1 MRLSILPLF
10 LLTLSLLASPTTAD
24 DWPQWRGEQR
34 DGVWR
39 EEGVTEDLA
48 QHPPTVLWRTPVGPG
63 YSGPTVADGRVFV
76 SDRPDE
82 SSERVLCLDA
92 ATGKQIWAHQYPC
105 EYRISYTAG
114 PRASVTIDGSLA
126 YSLGAMGDLFCL
138 QAASGE
144 VVWRVDVNQQ
154 FSIEGQPTRMP
165 IWGLAAAPLID
176 QDLVILHIGGR
187 DGACLV
193 ALDKT
198 TGKLRWKALDDQAS
212 YSAPV
217 LMQRGQRPIL
227 IAWTGDS
234 LSGLL
239 PQTGEVLWSI
249 PMPPSRMPIGIATP
263 VIDGDRVYVTSF
275 YDGSLMIE
283 VSADGS
289 QAKTVWRKVGRDERN
304 TEALHSIISTP
315 VMFDDHVYGVD
326 SYGELRCLKADS
338 GERVWEDL
346 TLTPKARWS
355 TVHFVRRGDQ
365 FWMLN
370 ERGELVLGELS
381 PQGFKEIGRS
391 PLIDPTL
398 KQLRQRG
405 GVVWSHPAFANRCV
419 FARNDKEL
427 VCASLAAAR

>member
-1 MRLSILPLF
+1 M
-10 LLTLSLLASPTTAD
+10 
-24 DWPQWRGEQR
+24 
-34 DGVWR
+34 
-39 EEGVTEDLA
+39 
-48 QHPPTVLWRTPVGPG
+48 
-63 YSGPTVADGRVFV
+63 
-76 SDRPDE
+76 
-82 SSERVLCLDA
+82 
-92 ATGKQIWAHQYPC
+92 
-105 EYRISYTAG
+105 
-114 PRASVTIDGSLA
+114 
-126 YSLGAMGDLFCL
+126 
-138 QAASGE
+138 
-144 VVWRVDVNQQ
+144 
-154 FSIEGQPTRMP
+154 
-165 IWGLAAAPLID
+165 
-176 QDLVILHIGGR
+176 
-187 DGACLV
+187 
-193 ALDKT
+193 ALDKA
-198 TGKLRWKALDDQAS
+198 TGELRWKALNDQAS

-217 LMQRGQRPIL
+217 LMQRGSRTIL

-283 VSADGS
+283 VSPDGG

-315 VMFDDHVYGVD
+315 VMFENHVYGVD
-326 SYGELRCLKADS
+326 SYGELRCLKADT

-355 TVHFVRRGDQ
+355 TVHFVRNGDQ

-381 PQGFKEIGRS
+381 PKGLKEIGRAR
-391 PLIDPTL
+391 LIEPTL
-398 KQLRQRG
+398 QQLRQRG

-419 FARNDKEL
+419 FARNDNEV
-427 VCASLAAAR
+427 VCASLAAPR